1 MRARLPPP
9 RSRPRARLPRL
20 GLALA
25 CRRPEH
31 GLTLACRM
39 GCALANRRATEYRD
53 KDWMGG
59 AEMEGVVAWRH
70 KLSGS
75 GARYISPSP
84 MPRNC
89 LVVGPTHA

>member
-9 RSRPRARLPRL
+9 GSRPRARLPRP
-20 GLALA
+20 G
-25 CRRPEH
+25 PEH
-31 GLTLACRM
+31 SLMLACRM
-39 GCALANRRATEYRD
+39 GCALASRIATEHRD
-53 KDWMGG
+53 KNWMGG
-59 AEMEGVVAWRH
+59 VEMEGVVAWRR